1 MYNSVDIV
9 RVLINHGVNVDAQ
22 DANQRTA
29 LHIAVDM
36 QVPALASPA
45 VAFSRRFLMRSP
57 PAACCDTLQHIHCAA
72 MLLGAGAS
80 LSIQDAKARPFAQLP
95 VSTAFQ

>member
-29 LHIAVDM
+29 LHIAVDL
-36 QVPALASPA
+36 QVTALASRA
-45 VAFSRRFLMRSP
+45 VALSRPFFMINL
-57 PAACCDTLQHIHCAA
+57 PAACCDTQQHIHCAA

-80 LSIQDAKARPFAQLP
+80 LSIQDAKARPFPQLP
-95 VSTAFQ
+95 ASTAFL